1 MHFDI
6 WLKQVTNIQ
15 QRTLKE
21 WRGAL
26 WYVCLSMS
34 VLIEIVVP
42 CRRWV
47 IYTHLSSRCKRQGA
61 KAKTNIVR
69 LVCCVCIMLVVR
81 VCVRVCVCVCV
92 CARVRACVH
101 VYVYVCVSVRNVSPS
116 LEPPRLYYTVLQ
128 NCSKRYYRLNR
139 KSMSLI
145 VMPRETHD
153 AEHRHTNTPTHKKHK
168 IK

>member
-92 CARVRACVH
+92 CVR
-101 VYVYVCVSVRNVSPS
+101 SPS
-116 LEPPRLYYTVLQ
+116 VNMHIIHFGNLGLLTCFEVLAEV
-128 NCSKRYYRLNR
+128 SYRRWYPFVEL
-139 KSMSLI
+139 
-145 VMPRETHD
+145 H
-153 AEHRHTNTPTHKKHK
+153 
-168 IK
+168 